1 MGKIFSFVGSDVK
14 TKIEILEELR
24 CKDKDGNI
32 TSVKKMILYETKE
45 ELLKKKDY
53 VSGCRT
59 LLRLH
64 RGLGECSNFNNQ

>member
-24 CKDKDGNI
+24 VKDSEGHI
-32 TSVKKMILYETKE
+32 TSVKKMILYEKQE
-45 ELLKKKDY
+45 DMLRKKSY
-53 VSGCRT
+53 VSGSRT

-64 RGLGECSNFNNQ
+64 RGLGRV

>member
-24 CKDKDGNI
+24 VKDKDGHI
-32 TSVKKMILYETKE
+32 TSVKKMILYEKQE
-45 ELLKKKDY
+45 DMLRKKHY
-53 VSGCRT
+53 VSGSRT

-64 RGLGECSNFNNQ
+64 RGLGTVCIL